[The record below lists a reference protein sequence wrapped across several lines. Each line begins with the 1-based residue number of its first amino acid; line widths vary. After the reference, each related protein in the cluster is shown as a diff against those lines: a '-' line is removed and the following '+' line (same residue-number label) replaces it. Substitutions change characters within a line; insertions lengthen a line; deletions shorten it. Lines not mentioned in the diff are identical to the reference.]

1 MATWLF
7 LTSMRP
13 GCHVLGHWYNSS
25 ELFQMLPRCFK
36 LQNISLFP
44 PPFYQIEN
52 FRQRWRQRPGGCRPT
67 CWSKRDTHSTST
79 STWPA
84 WSTCPTCPAR
94 PRNLILKPGTGTCWT
109 QCLRWAKLGLWFS
122 TNHTNSLFQFKD
134 PQGAP
139 LKRFIHDTTKI
150 QKNYYSLAE
159 VRSKHKNKDFKRVPR
174 F

>member
-1 MATWLF
+1 MFQITKY
-7 LTSMRP
+7 LT
-13 GCHVLGHWYNSS
+13 LSS
-25 ELFQMLPRCFK
+25 
-36 LQNISLFP
+36 
-44 PPFYQIEN
+44 PFYQIEN

-84 WSTCPTCPAR
+84 TSTCPAR

-109 QCLRWAKLGLWFS
+109 QCLRLAKLGRWFS

-159 VRSKHKNKDFKRVPR
+159 VRSTHREEKQRFQKISKDFKRFQNILNLIFFR
-174 F
+174 SWQY

>member
-7 LTSMRP
+7 LIRMRP

-84 WSTCPTCPAR
+84 TSTCPTCPAR

-109 QCLRWAKLGLWFS
+109 QCLRLANLVVGFQQIILILSFS
-122 TNHTNSLFQFKD
+122 SRIRKVLLLSD
-134 PQGAP
+134 SS
-139 LKRFIHDTTKI
+139 TTQ
-150 QKNYYSLAE
+150 QK
-159 VRSKHKNKDFKRVPR
+159 FKRIIIH
-174 F
+174 

>member
-84 WSTCPTCPAR
+84 TSTCPACPAR

-109 QCLRWAKLGLWFS
+109 QCLRWAYNGCL
-122 TNHTNSLFQFKD
+122 LFMIYLFLVLNQSYLF
-134 PQGAP
+134 PLSVQGSA
-139 LKRFIHDTTKI
+139 R
-150 QKNYYSLAE
+150 
-159 VRSKHKNKDFKRVPR
+159 RSS
-174 F
+174 